1 MANVHGGKVSKKIG
15 VQHAHGQRASLGVFY
30 LSIDVLSRTWELKNE
45 KLENLLE
52 PSWTPSV
59 QFLAPPLGMN
69 FDCAPSLLRM
79 HRRAQCAVPVLA
91 NTVS

>member
-1 MANVHGGKVSKKIG
+1 MANVHGDKVSNFFA
-15 VQHAHGQRASLGVFY
+15 VQHAHGQHASLGVFY

-59 QFLAPPLGMN
+59 QFLGK
-69 FDCAPSLLRM
+69 FISLIRILR
-79 HRRAQCAVPVLA
+79 R
-91 NTVS
+91 